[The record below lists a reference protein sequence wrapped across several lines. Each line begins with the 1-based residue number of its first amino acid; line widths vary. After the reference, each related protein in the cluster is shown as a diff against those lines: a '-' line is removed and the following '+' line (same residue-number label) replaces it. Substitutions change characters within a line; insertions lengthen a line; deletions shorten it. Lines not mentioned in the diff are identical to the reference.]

1 MTGVRFC
8 YNLRAMPS
16 DEKKS
21 LFYLVPNDAY
31 FFSHRLP
38 MARAAER
45 AGFSVTL
52 VTGSE
57 SRRAAIEALGI
68 RVIINPFLTPGGMNL
83 WREARAAAEIIRI
96 YRRERP
102 HVAHHITVK
111 AILYGSLAAW
121 AARTP
126 HVVNAFA
133 GLGYIFVSDAALAR
147 ALRVL
152 LFPFL
157 KILMG
162 RKGFVTLF
170 QNPDDCASLQGLGL
184 VRAGASLVIPGSG
197 VDPAALPALPLPPV
211 EGGVVCVY
219 AGRMIGIKGLETLK
233 EAFALLAQKT
243 PDITLWLC
251 GAPDPANPGS
261 WSREDLRR
269 WERGAPNV
277 RWLGPQEDMAAIWAR
292 AHIALQPSYGGEG
305 IPRALLEAACCA
317 RPIVASDVP
326 GCREAVAHGKS
337 GILVPPRDAAALA
350 AAIEV
355 LARDPQRMRVF
366 GTMGRRLIEE
376 RGLSSAAV
384 MEKTREMYGGMNG

>member
-1 MTGVRFC
+1 MTPGGASMSSGER
-8 YNLRAMPS
+8 
-16 DEKKS
+16 KS

-31 FFSHRLP
+31 FFTHRLP
-38 MARAAER
+38 MARAAME

-57 SRRAAIEALGI
+57 SRRAAIEAQGI
-68 RVIINPFLTPGGMNL
+68 RVIVNPFLTPGGMNI
-83 WREARAAAEIIRI
+83 WREARAATDLVWT
-96 YRRERP
+96 YRLQRP
-102 HVAHHITVK
+102 HIAHHITIK
-111 AILYGSLAAW
+111 AILYGSFAAW
-121 AARTP
+121 LARTP

-133 GLGYIFVSDAALAR
+133 GLGYIFVSEAPLAR
-147 ALRVL
+147 SLRLL

-170 QNPDDCASLQGLGL
+170 QNPDDRKTLQDLGL
-184 VRAGASLVIPGSG
+184 ARAETSLVIPGSG
-197 VDPAALPALPLPPV
+197 VDPAVLPALPLPPV
-211 EGGVVCVY
+211 ENGTICVY

-269 WERGAPNV
+269 WERDAPNV
-277 RWLGPQEDMAAIWAR
+277 RWLGPQEDMAEIWAQ

-326 GCREAVAHGKS
+326 GCREAVEHGKS
-337 GILVPPRDAAALA
+337 GILTPPRDAAALA

-366 GTMGRRLIEE
+366 GVMGRRLIEE
-376 RGLSSAAV
+376 RGLSAAAV
-384 MEKTREMYGGMNG
+384 TEKTREMYGGMTG